1 MMLTMMMMVTMMSM
15 MMMTKT
21 KRWEAERAEAALP
34 DLTSNEVALSGL
46 RLDDDDDDD
55 CLDPIFAK
63 MVMTMACSII
73 VNLIIAIIKSAGCSC
88 KSVVSFASLVGGVV
102 DQGVVSG
109 VVDQVV
115 VDQGTD
121 CQEQCS
127 EIHFRQCS

>member
-1 MMLTMMMMVTMMSM
+1 MMLTMMMMVTVMSM

-21 KRWEAERAEAALP
+21 KRWDAERAEAALP

-46 RLDDDDDDD
+46 RLDDDDDD

-102 DQGVVSG
+102 DQ
-109 VVDQVV
+109 VV